1 MTTTTTKTSTPGAVQ
16 ATVAH
21 DLNQVLRTLQDN
33 PALARALTDPA
44 VAAGA
49 KQAVI
54 NQVFPSIHEA
64 AKDALNQAWTM
75 SWQSTR
81 ALLRWVEST
90 GVKAAW
96 TWAQDLGILGKS
108 IDEVFAFGQMV
119 YRDHELR
126 GTLTDRRVDVEKR
139 QQLAKTLFSPTMS
152 EPSVEVAMATVAS
165 RRGTI
170 DDAVNDFLQ
179 LGADL
184 AGGKLAMVTVAKP
197 MPDEQKNRLGAVL
210 QARLGGKIIVEEI
223 VDPSVLGGVRVECG
237 AQVIDSTMAARL
249 ETARRDFA

>member
-1 MTTTTTKTSTPGAVQ
+1 MTTTTRTTMPASTH

-44 VAAGA
+44 VPAMA
-49 KQAVI
+49 KANLI
-54 NQVFPSIHEA
+54 SRVFGSIPEA
-64 AKDALNQAWTM
+64 AKDALNPAWTM
-75 SWQSTR
+75 SWESTS

-90 GVKAAW
+90 AVNAAW
-96 TWAQDLGILGKS
+96 MWAADLGVLRQS
-108 IDEVFAFGQMV
+108 IDEVFTFGQMV

-126 GTLTDRRVDVEKR
+126 GTITDRRVDVEKR
-139 QQLAKTLFSPTMS
+139 QELVKTLFSPTMT
-152 EPSVEVAMATVAS
+152 EPSVEVAMAAVSS

-170 DDAVNDFLQ
+170 DDAVNDFLK

-184 AGGKLAMVTVAKP
+184 AGGKLARVTVAKP
-197 MPDEQKNRLGAVL
+197 MPDEQKNRLGDVL
-210 QARLGGKIIVEEI
+210 QARMGANIIVEEI

-237 AQVIDSTMAARL
+237 AEVIDSTMATRL
-249 ETARRDFA
+249 ETARRNFA

>member
-1 MTTTTTKTSTPGAVQ
+1 MPASTH

-44 VAAGA
+44 VTAGA
-49 KQAVI
+49 KARLI
-54 NQVFPSIHEA
+54 AGVFPAVADAS
-64 AKDALNQAWTM
+64 KDALAPAWSM
-75 SWQSTR
+75 SWDSTR
-81 ALLRWVEST
+81 ALMRWVESVSVT
-90 GVKAAW
+90 AAW
-96 TWAQDLGILGKS
+96 MWASDLGILRQS
-108 IDEVFAFGQMV
+108 IDEVFTFGQMV
-119 YRDHELR
+119 HRDHELR
-126 GTLTDRRVDVEKR
+126 ATVTDRRVDVEKR
-139 QQLAKTLFSPTMS
+139 QDLVKTLFAPTMT
-152 EPSVEVAMATVAS
+152 EPSVEVAVAAVSS

-184 AGGKLAMVTVAKP
+184 AGGKLAVVTVAKP
-197 MPDEQKNRLGAVL
+197 MPEEQKNRLGEVL
-210 QARLGGKIIVEEI
+210 QARMGSKVIVEEI

-237 AQVIDSTMAARL
+237 AEVIDSTMTARL